1 MNKIVLNFG
10 LLIFFLSIVFF
21 SQRGL
26 PLEDVAVRSLTIFF
40 SVTVLMAI
48 LAIFF
53 VKAVNK
59 TSLEKREKLNDKLI
73 GNNKN
78 E

>member
-10 LLIFFLSIVFF
+10 LLIFFLSLVFF

-26 PLEDVAVRSLTIFF
+26 SLEDVLIRSFAIFF
-40 SVTVLMAI
+40 TVTVTFAL

-59 TSLEKREKLNDKLI
+59 TSLEKREKLNEKLI
-73 GNNKN
+73 GSNDH